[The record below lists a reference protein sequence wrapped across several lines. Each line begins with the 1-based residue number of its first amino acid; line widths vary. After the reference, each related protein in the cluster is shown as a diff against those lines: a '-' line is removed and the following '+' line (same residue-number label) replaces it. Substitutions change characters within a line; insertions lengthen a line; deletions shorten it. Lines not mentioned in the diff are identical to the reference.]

1 MRKKGLRSIDLA
13 RDVGLSTQAIR
24 DYERYGFIPPVER
37 GAQGYRLYGSHH
49 LHALRTAR
57 VLIAGYGWEPA
68 LRIMQ
73 YVHANGLSSAFAE
86 IDACHAALHQ
96 SRREIEE
103 TLKALLALSTTLPS
117 ASEVNSSARLL
128 YIRDVAQR
136 VGVRVSAIR
145 FWEAQGLVQPI
156 RDKSSKYRLYNEQHM
171 RTLQVIALLR
181 KANYGFEAIRSVLE
195 QLASGTPEQALA
207 AAENRLKELM
217 ERSRRCVEAT
227 ATLWKYLSSRLEA
240 NSN

>member
-1 MRKKGLRSIDLA
+1 MRKKALRSIDLA

-24 DYERYGFIPPVER
+24 DYERYGFIPSVER
-37 GAQGYRLYGSHH
+37 GPQGYRLYGPQH

-73 YVHANGLSSAFAE
+73 HVHTNDLSSAFAE
-86 IDACHAALHQ
+86 IDARHAALHQ
-96 SRREIEE
+96 DRREIAA
-103 TLKALLALSTTLPS
+103 TLKALQTLSTTLPP
-117 ASEVNSSARLL
+117 ANDTTSSGKPF

-145 FWEAQGLVQPI
+145 FWEAQGLVQPA
-156 RDKSSKYRLYNEQHM
+156 RDKSSRYRLYDEQHV

-181 KANYGFEAIRSVLE
+181 KANYGFDAIRSVLE
-195 QLASGTPEQALA
+195 QMASGTPEQALA
-207 AAENRLKELM
+207 AAENRFKELT
-217 ERSRRCVEAT
+217 ERSRHCTKAT
-227 ATLWKYLSSRLEA
+227 ATLWEYVSSQ
-240 NSN
+240 